1 MTVIAIIIQ
10 LAILLFSAILHEI
23 AHGAVAE
30 HFGDDTAR
38 RSGRI
43 SLNPIVHIDPY
54 FTILIPLLLVLSG
67 SPVIFGAAKPVPV
80 NYNNLRNFRWGV
92 FWVSIAGIL
101 TNLFIAFIFAL
112 PLRFFTVAPVV
123 HDLFYLIAEINIFLA
138 IVNMIP
144 IPPIDGSKVLAALLG
159 ENTIE
164 AIMRIEMRGLLG
176 VLPFLIII
184 YFLFSSGGFV
194 RVMIPVA
201 NFFFRLFGI
210 A

>member
-1 MTVIAIIIQ
+1 MTIIAIVIQ
-10 LAILLFSAILHEI
+10 LIILLFSAILHEI

-54 FTILIPLLLVLSG
+54 FTILIPLILALYG

-80 NYNNLRNFRWGV
+80 NYGNLRNFRWGV

-101 TNLFIAFIFAL
+101 TNLFVAFAFTL
-112 PLRFFTVAPVV
+112 PLRFFAVSPTI
-123 HDLFYLIAEINIFLA
+123 HDIFILIAEINVFLA
-138 IVNMIP
+138 VVNMIP

-164 AIMRIEMRGLLG
+164 AVMRIEMRGVVG
-176 VLPFLIII
+176 ILPFLIII
-184 YFLFSSGGFV
+184 YFLFSSGGFQ
-194 RVMIPVA
+194 RVMLPIVS
-201 NFFFRLFGI
+201 FFFRLFGI